1 MILEYLLIF
10 FHTKNIVPQLQQDIS
25 NAHDKSFVYIYL
37 AKKISCMKTSKQLT
51 CLYINNL

>member
-25 NAHDKSFVYIYL
+25 TAHDKSFVYL